1 MWDLCDLWVSADLQR
16 RNCYMKGNKHFTL
29 NCILLAKLL
38 KGFFCTFQ
46 SYRLLHFSYPCLGIL
61 CLIKLKT
68 ITFKI
73 WFKTIYWLICTLAKS
88 DLKINCYS
96 SKSLKV
102 NKQLLYKNTW
112 IRCNIE
118 KSKNTFSI
126 FGWFSYAI
134 AFLCVLGYKL
144 YPIQKSGKLY
154 FVFS

>member
-112 IRCNIE
+112 IRWNIK
-118 KSKNTFSI
+118 KSNNTFCILGCFSFFVC
-126 FGWFSYAI
+126 FG
-134 AFLCVLGYKL
+134 V
-144 YPIQKSGKLY
+144 
-154 FVFS
+154 